1 MNNRNNQARLNLHS
15 LELDELDRIINES
28 NNING
33 AYEIILMDEDKYK
46 NFYKMYNLDEI
57 KSILMT
63 YKNNQIEGKNLME
76 KNKEKFN
83 KFLNRI
89 KNQKL

>member
-1 MNNRNNQARLNLHS
+1 MNKVLASIIDRIYYNRNNQTQLNLHS
-15 LELDELDRIINES
+15 LESDELDKIINES

-57 KSILMT
+57 KSILIT
-63 YKNNQIEGKNLME
+63 NL
-76 KNKEKFN
+76 
-83 KFLNRI
+83 LWI
-89 KNQKL
+89 II